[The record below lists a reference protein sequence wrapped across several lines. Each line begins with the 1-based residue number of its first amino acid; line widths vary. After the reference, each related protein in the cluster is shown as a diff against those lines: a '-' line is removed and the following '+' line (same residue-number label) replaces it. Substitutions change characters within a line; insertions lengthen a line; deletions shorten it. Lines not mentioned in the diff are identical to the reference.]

1 MRNAA
6 FVMFHCDNLVLMTM
20 RADGH
25 WGFPGGK
32 QEEGESI
39 FEAAMREC
47 AEEIDARINF
57 CDVLYQ
63 GSHLINEDLTSHFF
77 TKHCSYQSLINSVH
91 LAMAGNATHS
101 DEVNGVALFD
111 IERQDFSKM
120 PLAHTVMEELE
131 DVFGDRLKH
140 NRY

>member
-6 FVMFHCDNLVLMTM
+6 FVMFHCENLVLMTM

-39 FEAAMREC
+39 FEAAQREC
-47 AEEIDARINF
+47 EEEIDAHIHLD
-57 CDVLYQ
+57 DVEYQ
-63 GSHLINEDLTSHFF
+63 GSHVIREGFHSHFF
-77 TKHCSYQSLINSVH
+77 TKVCSYQALVNTLH
-91 LAMAGNATHS
+91 LAMAGNATHG

-111 IERQDFSKM
+111 IERQDFYKM
-120 PLAHTVMEELE
+120 PLAPTVINELE
-131 DVFGDRLKH
+131 DVFGNRLKKD
-140 NRY
+140 

>member
-39 FEAAMREC
+39 FEAAKREC
-47 AEEIDARINF
+47 LEEIDAIIHLAN
-57 CDVLYQ
+57 VKYQ
-63 GSHLINEDLTSHFF
+63 GSHLIREGFTSHFF
-77 TKHCSYQSLINSVH
+77 TEKMNYNH
-91 LAMAGNATHS
+91 LVDLLGAAMCGNATHG
-101 DEVNGVALFD
+101 DEVNGVALFNID
-111 IERQDFSKM
+111 RQDFRNM
-120 PLAHTVMEELE
+120 PLAHTVIDELIQ
-131 DVFGDRLKH
+131 VFGDRIK
-140 NRY
+140 

>member
-6 FVMFHCDNLVLMTM
+6 FVMFHCENLVLMTM

-39 FEAAMREC
+39 FEAAKREC
-47 AEEIDARINF
+47 KEEV
-57 CDVLYQ
+57 DVDIHLQDVDYQ
-63 GSHLINEDLTSHFF
+63 GAHLIREDFYSHFF
-77 TKHCSYQSLINSVH
+77 TSQTSYANLVSLLEQS
-91 LAMAGNATHS
+91 MRGNATHG

-111 IERQDFSKM
+111 IERQDFYKM
-120 PLAHTVMEELE
+120 PLAHTVIDELE
-131 DVFGDRLKH
+131 QVFGDRLKKEA
-140 NRY
+140 

>member
-39 FEAAMREC
+39 FEAAKREC
-47 AEEIDARINF
+47 LEEINVNISLDG
-57 CDVLYQ
+57 VEYQ
-63 GSHLINEDLTSHFF
+63 GSHVIREDFHSHFF
-77 TKHCSYQSLINSVH
+77 TRRTSYAGLI
-91 LAMAGNATHS
+91 LALEAAMSGNATHG

-111 IERQDFSKM
+111 IERQDFYKM
-120 PLAHTVMEELE
+120 PLAHTVINELE
-131 DVFGDRLKH
+131 QVFGNRLKKD
-140 NRY
+140 

>member
-6 FVMFHCDNLVLMTM
+6 FVMFHCQNLVLMTM

-39 FEAAMREC
+39 FEAAKREC
-47 AEEIDARINF
+47 LEEINVNISLDG
-57 CDVLYQ
+57 VEYQ
-63 GSHLINEDLTSHFF
+63 GSHVIREDFHSHFF
-77 TKHCSYQSLINSVH
+77 TRHTSYAGLI
-91 LAMAGNATHS
+91 LALEAAMSGHATHG

-111 IERQDFSKM
+111 IERQDFYKM
-120 PLAHTVMEELE
+120 PLAHTVIDELE
-131 DVFGDRLKH
+131 QVFGDRLKKEA
-140 NRY
+140 